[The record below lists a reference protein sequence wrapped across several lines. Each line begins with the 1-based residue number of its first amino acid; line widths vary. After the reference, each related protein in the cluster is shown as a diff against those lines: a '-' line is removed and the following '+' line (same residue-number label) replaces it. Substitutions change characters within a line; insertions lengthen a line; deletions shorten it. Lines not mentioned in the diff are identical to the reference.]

1 MIKKTGGAYKYLS
14 SEMCVPPLTL
24 PLSLYHYPLGSSK
37 AVVNS
42 DYLKHYGSQS
52 ARELGDDPLFN
63 DWWKCT
69 VLHLRGLQVADW
81 CDRLEQFVSQCKYP
95 LHLGSV
101 NGSTQLYSF
110 GACLYDQRR

>member
-1 MIKKTGGAYKYLS
+1 MYQAK
-14 SEMCVPPLTL
+14 CVS

-37 AVVNS
+37 AGVNS

-69 VLHLRGLQVADW
+69 VLQLQVADW
-81 CDRLEQFVSQCKYP
+81 CDLLEQFASQCICVC
-95 LHLGSV
+95 LTS
-101 NGSTQLYSF
+101 NGSTQFTY
-110 GACLYDQRR
+110 C